1 MELAMDARILD
12 HGNNFWHYNEF
23 REMEKSILHASPNMT
38 RIILVEKDGRDDEE
52 DQEDPTM

>member
-1 MELAMDARILD
+1 MDARTLD
-12 HGNNFWHYNEF
+12 LGNNFWHYNKL

-52 DQEDPTM
+52 DQEDPTV